1 MGFRQTLQSFDDFPS
16 LVENAKVA
24 MAISNDVPRVEISE
38 PDRPHLTVI
47 DLPSLIHSENKL
59 QTAADVE
66 VVSELVQSYMA
77 DQRSIILAVISAKN
91 DYANQIMLKRAKT
104 VDSREF

>member
-47 DLPSLIHSENKL
+47 DLPSLIHSDKL